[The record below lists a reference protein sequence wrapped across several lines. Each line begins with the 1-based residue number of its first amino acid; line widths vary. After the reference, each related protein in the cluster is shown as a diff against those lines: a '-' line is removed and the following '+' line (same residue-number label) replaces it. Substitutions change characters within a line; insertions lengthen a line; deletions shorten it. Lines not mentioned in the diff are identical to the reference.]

1 MAVAPRDAHVLIVD
15 DEQMVRRSLRKKLAR
30 EGYRCDEAQDAEE
43 ALRQMRGTPADLV
56 ILDIMMPGKSGDQL
70 LPELT
75 FYYPST
81 AVVMST
87 AVTDPDTIIRCM
99 KNGAKDYICKPF
111 KLDQVV
117 ASVERALAKMETELA
132 VRGHQQLLEKR
143 VAEQTKELRKLSLGA
158 IKSLVVALE
167 AKDKYTAG
175 HSLRVTDIA
184 LAIGKEM
191 GLESTELDDLHWGA
205 LLHDVGKL
213 AVDPAIQNK
222 PGRLTPDEY
231 EQMMMHIQV
240 GPRIV
245 GPVVNQAVTDIIA
258 HHHDRHDG
266 KGFAQALEG
275 DAIPLNARILAV
287 ADSFDA
293 MNSDRPYRTALPIEK
308 SLEEIRTGS
317 GSQFDPDAATA
328 FLRLA
333 ARDGVPHAIYCVQTR
348 TAS

>member
-1 MAVAPRDAHVLIVD
+1 MAVAARSTQVLIVD
-15 DEQMVRRSLRKKLAR
+15 DERLVRRTLHKKLSR
-30 EGYRCDEAQDAEE
+30 EGYRCEEAGDAEE
-43 ALRQMRGTPADLV
+43 ALHQMGGNPADLV
-56 ILDIMMPGKSGDQL
+56 ILDIMMPGKSGDTL

-75 FYYPST
+75 LHYPTT

-87 AVTDPDTIIRCM
+87 AVVDADTIIRCM

-111 KLDQVV
+111 NLDNVV
-117 ASVERALAKMETELA
+117 DSVERALSKMEAELA
-132 VRGHQQLLEKR
+132 VKNHQQMLEQR
-143 VAEQTKELRKLSLGA
+143 VVDQTKELHKLSLGA

-167 AKDKYTAG
+167 EKDKYTAG
-175 HSLRVTDIA
+175 HSLRVTDIS

-191 GLESTELDDLHWGA
+191 GLNTQELDDLRWGA

-213 AVDPAIQNK
+213 AIDPAIQNK

-245 GPVVNQAVTDIIA
+245 GPVVNQTITDIIA
-258 HHHDRHDG
+258 HHHDRHDN
-266 KGFAQALEG
+266 KGFSQFLRGE
-275 DAIPLNARILAV
+275 AIPLGARILAV

-293 MNSDRPYRTALPIEK
+293 MYSDRPYRNALPVEK
-308 SLEEIRTGS
+308 CINEIREGAGT
-317 GSQFDPDAATA
+317 QFNPEAAAA

-333 ARDGVPHAIYCVQTR
+333 AEDRVPHAVCC
-348 TAS
+348 